1 MPTVVYK
8 AHSRLDLRDARTAL
22 TRAGI
27 AAQTIGDPDM
37 HCAPGTKVSYFVE
50 LAVDDADVERARAVL
65 AARDRAGEDRI
76 RPLTEAVHR
85 GVLKTAVA
93 AALLI
98 ALGFVVFRGGFFDAV
113 PYLFVGAF
121 VCLMMAPWLK
131 QALQRRRQARVDAGL
146 CGNCNYNL
154 RGNRS
159 GRCPECGAA
168 VPPPSR
174 NIRRR
179 RRRRW

>member
-65 AARDRAGEDRI
+65 AARDRAGEGDRGE
-76 RPLTEAVHR
+76 LGAVER
-85 GVLKTAVA
+85 RDDG
-93 AALLI
+93 
-98 ALGFVVFRGGFFDAV
+98 
-113 PYLFVGAF
+113 
-121 VCLMMAPWLK
+121 
-131 QALQRRRQARVDAGL
+131 RRRYPV
-146 CGNCNYNL
+146 
-154 RGNRS
+154 
-159 GRCPECGAA
+159 
-168 VPPPSR
+168 
-174 NIRRR
+174 RRR
-179 RRRRW
+179 EPER